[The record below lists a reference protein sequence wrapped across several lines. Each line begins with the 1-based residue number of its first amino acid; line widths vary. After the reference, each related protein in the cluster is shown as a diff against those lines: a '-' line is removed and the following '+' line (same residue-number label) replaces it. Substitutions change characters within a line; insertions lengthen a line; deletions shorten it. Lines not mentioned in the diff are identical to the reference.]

1 MNWLPRLSIA
11 SPLLFFSTEARYTGI
26 DYKGSDQTLFLAQL
40 SRGLTEWAYRIGL
53 KQVSMCFGTVQTLNF
68 DRMATLKIRSWS
80 SNSYQSFIMFQ
91 YYVI

>member
-11 SPLLFFSTEARYTGI
+11 SPLLFFSTEARYI

-40 SRGLTEWAYRIGL
+40 SRRLTEWAYRIGL
-53 KQVSMCFGTVQTLNF
+53 KQVSMCVGTVQTLNF

-91 YYVI
+91 YYII